1 MALTHGSLFS
11 GIGGIELG
19 LEWAGFETSWQV
31 EIDPFCNKVLAK
43 RWPNVPRFLDV
54 KSVGKHNLKPV
65 DIISG
70 GFPCQD
76 LSVGAGGK
84 ERGLDVGDRSILW
97 FEYARIVRE
106 LRPSWV
112 LVENVP
118 NLKNKGADRVIDDLE
133 GAGYSCWA
141 SVVGAELFG
150 APFKRQRV
158 FILAHDN
165 SHDNPDLHQRL
176 GEGLGGGALPPDV
189 EWQVAQ
195 ACQNWRYWQHE
206 LGTGNARSDSG
217 AEESEADAYARGV
230 RTVYGIPGWTH
241 RLRSLGNACTPVI
254 PALIGSFIQSYEKAI
269 TTPQT

>member
-1 MALTHGSLFS
+1 MDGKLTHGSLFS

-31 EIDPFCNKVLAK
+31 EINPFCLQVLEK
-43 RWPNVPRFLDV
+43 RWPNVPRFHDV
-54 KSVGKHNLKPV
+54 KDVGKHNLKPV
-65 DIISG
+65 DLISG

-76 LSVGAGGK
+76 LSRGAGGK
-84 ERGLDVGDRSILW
+84 KRGLDVGDRSILW

-106 LRPSWV
+106 LRPRWV

-118 NLKNKGADRVIDDLE
+118 DLKNIGADRVISDLE
-133 GAGYSCWA
+133 GTGYSCWA

-165 SHDNPDLHQRL
+165 SHDNTNLHQRL
-176 GEGLGGGALPPDV
+176 REGLGGGALPPDV
-189 EWQVAQ
+189 QRQVAQ

-206 LGTGNARSDSG
+206 LGTGNARSNGGS
-217 AEESEADAYARGV
+217 EESEFDAYARGK
-230 RTVYGIPGWTH
+230 RAIHGIPNWTY
-241 RLRSLGNACTPVI
+241 RLRALGNACTPVI
-254 PALIGSFIQSYEKAI
+254 PALIGAFIQNYESASV
-269 TTPQT
+269 T